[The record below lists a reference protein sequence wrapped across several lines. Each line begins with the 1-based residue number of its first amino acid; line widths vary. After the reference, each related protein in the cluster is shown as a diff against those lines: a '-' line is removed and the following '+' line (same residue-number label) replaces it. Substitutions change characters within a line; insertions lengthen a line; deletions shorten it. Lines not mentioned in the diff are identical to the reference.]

1 MDVQKKTVL
10 SSPAE
15 LPLLGDHPAM
25 DLLNTEMCVDGRL
38 VDSWQSAD
46 DVLKWLDRSGIRLEK
61 DEQAL
66 DGATFLS
73 SALSLRAIARKV
85 IEQRKAGE
93 AGWKV
98 YAAELNVY
106 LHGAVST
113 PHLDQ
118 DSDGNLLL
126 TRRSASGGA
135 AYLLGALAEAVAQLL
150 VDGQFDL
157 VKQCE
162 HPECILWFY
171 DRTKS
176 HKRRWCSM
184 ALCGNR
190 YKAAQF
196 RKRSQQAV

>member
-1 MDVQKKTVL
+1 MAVQKKAGL

-25 DLLNTEMCVDGRL
+25 DLLNTEMCVDGQL
-38 VDSWQSAD
+38 VDAWQSAD

-61 DEQAL
+61 DGQAL
-66 DGATFLS
+66 DGATFLA
-73 SALSLRAIARKV
+73 SALSLRAIARKA

-98 YAAELNVY
+98 DTAELNVY

-126 TRRSASGGA
+126 TRRSASGAA
-135 AYLLGALAEAVAQLL
+135 AYLLGVLAEAVAQLL

-196 RKRSQQAV
+196 RKRGQQAV